1 MENTFEALQI
11 SAETQKALTALNY
24 TTPTQVQEAVITTF
38 AKGQD
43 LLVKSQTGSGKT
55 AAFAIPLVENIVW
68 EERRPQAIVL
78 APTRELALQIGEEIF
93 NIGRFKRIK
102 VETLIGHSSFQA
114 QARNLKERTHVVV
127 ATPGRLLEI
136 GRAHV

>member
-24 TTPTQVQEAVITTF
+24 KTPTQVQEAVITTF

-78 APTRELALQIGEEIF
+78 APTRELALQIGE
-93 NIGRFKRIK
+93 
-102 VETLIGHSSFQA
+102 
-114 QARNLKERTHVVV
+114 
-127 ATPGRLLEI
+127 
-136 GRAHV
+136 

>member
-11 SAETQKALTALNY
+11 STETQKALTALNY
-24 TTPTQVQEAVITTF
+24 TTPTQVQQAVISTF

-78 APTRELALQIGEEIF
+78 APTREHYKLARKF
-93 NIGRFKRIK
+93 S
-102 VETLIGHSSFQA
+102 TLVALSAS
-114 QARNLKERTHVVV
+114 RLK
-127 ATPGRLLEI
+127 P
-136 GRAHV
+136 